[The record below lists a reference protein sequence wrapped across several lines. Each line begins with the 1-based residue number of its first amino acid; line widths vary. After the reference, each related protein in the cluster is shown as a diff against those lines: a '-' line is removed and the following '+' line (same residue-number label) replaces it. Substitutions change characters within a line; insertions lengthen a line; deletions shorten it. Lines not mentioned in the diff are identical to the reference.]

1 MEWHPKC
8 VKQLKKDFMFVIYIN
23 TQLTLYLDLG
33 LQLYCV
39 MLFERAFIMK
49 KSWATTWRQGYK
61 SFIR

>member
-1 MEWHPKC
+1 
-8 VKQLKKDFMFVIYIN
+8 MFVIYIN

-49 KSWATTWRQGYK
+49 KS
-61 SFIR
+61 